1 MKGSALTEVVEYLY
15 SVIHGGMLSLT
26 QWEQSF
32 TTIGMGQTQSPAYIA
47 MMQKVISAKG
57 SVLITAGGKRTF
69 HENTQTLHQRL
80 HHNPQQIPV

>member
-15 SVIHGGMLSLT
+15 SVIHGGTLSLT

-57 SVLITAGGKRTF
+57 SVLITAGNGSTF
-69 HENTQTLHQRL
+69 HKNTQRL
-80 HHNPQQIPV
+80 HQQLHSNPQL